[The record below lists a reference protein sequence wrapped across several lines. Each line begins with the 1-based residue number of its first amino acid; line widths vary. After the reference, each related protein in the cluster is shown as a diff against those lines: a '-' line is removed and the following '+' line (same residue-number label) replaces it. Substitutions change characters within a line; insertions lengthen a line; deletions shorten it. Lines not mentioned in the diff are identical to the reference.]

1 MHLNLQSLC
10 RYKSHCSVCLW
21 FCRVFLSY
29 IDWFYSYF
37 SLLNS
42 LLFTC
47 TLHTKSCQTIERRMN
62 ICERPNNRIAV
73 FQKPWVMSN
82 EQDYPNNENAVL
94 DVANVHDQ
102 SAVRSF
108 IGQGPHHPAAA
119 LPLSARTNSDLIH
132 CSSQNSSLIGR
143 TATQF
148 QASWANLKIFLVF
161 CKTSIFL

>member
-1 MHLNLQSLC
+1 
-10 RYKSHCSVCLW
+10 
-21 FCRVFLSY
+21 
-29 IDWFYSYF
+29 
-37 SLLNS
+37 
-42 LLFTC
+42 
-47 TLHTKSCQTIERRMN
+47 
-62 ICERPNNRIAV
+62 
-73 FQKPWVMSN
+73 MSN

-108 IGQGPHHPAAA
+108 IGQGPHHPHAA

-148 QASWANLKIFLVF
+148 QESVANFLKIWIFPFLHLIENFSKFHKGTPKLALFSQKNTV
-161 CKTSIFL
+161 

>member
-1 MHLNLQSLC
+1 
-10 RYKSHCSVCLW
+10 
-21 FCRVFLSY
+21 
-29 IDWFYSYF
+29 
-37 SLLNS
+37 
-42 LLFTC
+42 
-47 TLHTKSCQTIERRMN
+47 
-62 ICERPNNRIAV
+62 
-73 FQKPWVMSN
+73 MSN

-108 IGQGPHHPAAA
+108 IGQGPHHPHAA

-148 QASWANLKIFLVF
+148 QESVANFLKI
-161 CKTSIFL
+161 